1 MPALAKPLSA
11 VAITSAKPRAKP
23 YKLADGQGLYLEV
36 MPNGARYWRMK
47 YRFGG
52 KERRIAFGVFPEVPL
67 AEARRRRDAAR
78 AALRDGTDPVGQRK
92 TERNARAVAAVSS
105 FEIVAREWMAT
116 QETTKA
122 PATMAK
128 SRWLLEHFAFPAL
141 GKRPVSAIT
150 AHELLDVIR
159 KVEARGTH
167 ETAHRLLQRFNK
179 VFRYAVG
186 TKRCERN
193 PAADLDSDVLQPVKV
208 KHRSAITDPVA
219 VGGLLRAIHA
229 YTGQPATLAALKL
242 APLVFVR
249 PEELRGAQWCEFD
262 LDGAVWTIPP
272 QRRKLT
278 RKDREDPSTPPH
290 IVPLCA
296 QAVAI
301 LRELH
306 TLTGRGRLLFPS
318 LRTSDRPISENTINA
333 ALRRMGFT
341 LDEMTHHGFR
351 AMASTRLNELGF
363 GPDVIERQ
371 LSHAEKDQVRAAYNR
386 AAYMDERKKM
396 MQAWADYLDALR
408 DGAPVVAIRSKA

>member
-11 VAITSAKPRAKP
+11 VAINSAKPREKP

-36 MPNGARYWRMK
+36 MPNGSRYWRMK
-47 YRFGG
+47 YRYAD
-52 KERRIAFGVFPEVPL
+52 KERRIAFGVFPEVSL
-67 AEARRRRDAAR
+67 AEARRRRDEAR
-78 AALRDGTDPVGQRK
+78 AKLRDGTDPVGQRK
-92 TERNARAVAAVSS
+92 TERTARAVAAVSS

-116 QETTKA
+116 QESTKA
-122 PATMAK
+122 PATMVK
-128 SRWLLEHFAFPAL
+128 SRWLLEQFAIPTL
-141 GKRPVSAIT
+141 GKRPVSSIT
-150 AHELLDVIR
+150 AHDLLDLIR

-179 VFRYAVG
+179 VFKYAVG
-186 TKRCERN
+186 TKRCDRN

-208 KHRSAITDPVA
+208 KHRSAITEPVK
-219 VGGLLRAIHA
+219 VGALMRAI
-229 YTGQPATLAALKL
+229 YGYSGQFVTLCALKL

-249 PEELRGAQWCEFD
+249 PEELRGAHWSEFD
-262 LDGAVWTIPP
+262 LDAAVWTIPP

-278 RKDREDPSTPPH
+278 RKDRADPSTPPH
-290 IVPLCA
+290 IVPLST

-306 TLTGRGRLLFPS
+306 ADTGRRQLCFPS
-318 LRTSDRPISENTINA
+318 LRTSDRPISENTVNA
-333 ALRRMGFT
+333 ALRRLGYS

-371 LSHAEKDQVRAAYNR
+371 LSHVERDPVRAAYNR
-386 AAYMDERKKM
+386 AAYMEERKTM

-408 DGAPVVAIRSKA
+408 QGAPVVAIRSKG